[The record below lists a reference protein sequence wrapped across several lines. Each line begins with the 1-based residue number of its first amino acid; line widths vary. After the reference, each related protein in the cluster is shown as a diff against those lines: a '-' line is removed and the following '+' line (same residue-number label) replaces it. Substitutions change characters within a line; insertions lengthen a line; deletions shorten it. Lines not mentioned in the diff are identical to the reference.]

1 MAKQS
6 VSATP
11 QRNLFEGLPQFLAVA
26 RLASFRAAAQELGVT
41 PGAVSQ
47 SIKTLEARL
56 GVLLFIRTTRNV
68 ALTEAGARLADR
80 LSGIRE
86 TVEQAIEQT
95 SALQDRPSGTLRL
108 CIRRMAIPTMI
119 ERAIPLFR
127 KSYPEVS
134 LDIEVRDGP
143 IDLVGEGFDAGMRI
157 GEFLEPDMIA
167 VRIGEQLRWVVVA
180 SPDYLKE
187 RGVPQRPADI
197 VRHECIRFRFAGPSE
212 VYRWEFRDKGRGLRV
227 DPPGKMVVTDSALLC
242 ALAAEGM
249 GLAYASDV
257 AAQAGIRNGRLA
269 TVLEKYM
276 PPTDNLFLYFAARSQ
291 SQPKLRAFIDTL
303 VVRT

>member
-119 ERAIPLFR
+119 ERAIPCSENPTPR
-127 KSYPEVS
+127 S
-134 LDIEVRDGP
+134 L
-143 IDLVGEGFDAGMRI
+143 L
-157 GEFLEPDMIA
+157 
-167 VRIGEQLRWVVVA
+167 
-180 SPDYLKE
+180 
-187 RGVPQRPADI
+187 
-197 VRHECIRFRFAGPSE
+197 
-212 VYRWEFRDKGRGLRV
+212 
-227 DPPGKMVVTDSALLC
+227 T
-242 ALAAEGM
+242 
-249 GLAYASDV
+249 
-257 AAQAGIRNGRLA
+257 
-269 TVLEKYM
+269 
-276 PPTDNLFLYFAARSQ
+276 
-291 SQPKLRAFIDTL
+291 
-303 VVRT
+303 

>member
-6 VSATP
+6 LSATP
-11 QRNLFEGLPQFLAVA
+11 PRILFEGLPQFLAVA

-47 SIKTLEARL
+47 SIKTLEVRL
-56 GVLLFIRTTRNV
+56 GVLLFVRTTRKV
-68 ALTEAGARLADR
+68 ALTEAGARFADR

-108 CIRRMAIPTMI
+108 CIRRMAIPTII
-119 ERAIPLFR
+119 ERTIPVFR
-127 KSYPEVS
+127 KLYPEVS

-167 VRIGEQLRWVVVA
+167 VRIGEPLRWVVVG
-180 SPDYLKE
+180 SPGYLK
-187 RGVPQRPADI
+187 
-197 VRHECIRFRFAGPSE
+197 
-212 VYRWEFRDKGRGLRV
+212 GR
-227 DPPGKMVVTDSALLC
+227 
-242 ALAAEGM
+242 AA
-249 GLAYASDV
+249 
-257 AAQAGIRNGRLA
+257 
-269 TVLEKYM
+269 
-276 PPTDNLFLYFAARSQ
+276 AARRHR
-291 SQPKLRAFIDTL
+291 PP
-303 VVRT
+303 